1 MEKTVHNSDLNHQRY
16 WTVQIWIMKSIFHLF
31 SSTEQGLE
39 LVSLFYDFQ
48 FARPWIVVFVTI
60 LILGKLLL
68 VFFFWVVFVTADL
81 SNFMSPSV
89 CGFSC
94 LWSCLRASVF
104 LFLRKKDI
112 TFPYF
117 CCWIWWVWTR
127 AKLSQISPFA
137 NVLYAQSESQ
147 KQSKFHFLNSF
158 NSILLFYL
166 HLEHLIGN
174 QEIEGLQF
182 LFFWFFLDSSFLV
195 FVQKGWN
202 QQVCQALFHAKMSDT
217 LRFWLL
223 PIQCPVP
230 CFKTMLFWF

>member
-1 MEKTVHNSDLNHQRY
+1 MEKTVHNSDLNHQRH

-81 SNFMSPSV
+81 SNFMSPWV

-94 LWSCLRASVF
+94 LWSCLIASVF

-112 TFPYF
+112 TFSLF
-117 CCWIWWVWTR
+117 
-127 AKLSQISPFA
+127 LLLDLMS
-137 NVLYAQSESQ
+137 
-147 KQSKFHFLNSF
+147 LNSGKTES
-158 NSILLFYL
+158 NLSIRK
-166 HLEHLIGN
+166 G
-174 QEIEGLQF
+174 
-182 LFFWFFLDSSFLV
+182 
-195 FVQKGWN
+195 FVCTVRISK
-202 QQVCQALFHAKMSDT
+202 A
-217 LRFWLL
+217 
-223 PIQCPVP
+223 I
-230 CFKTMLFWF
+230 